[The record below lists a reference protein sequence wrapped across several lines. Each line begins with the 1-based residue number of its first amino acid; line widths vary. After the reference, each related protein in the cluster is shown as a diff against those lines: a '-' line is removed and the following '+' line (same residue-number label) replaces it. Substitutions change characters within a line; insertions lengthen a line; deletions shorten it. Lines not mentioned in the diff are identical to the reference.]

1 MNKAGML
8 LGLIAG
14 VVIGYNW
21 PKVKKIAGPA
31 IDATWSA
38 ASDVAIAGLRV
49 LVEAKEDF
57 EDGLAER
64 KARQTPAETTTG
76 VDAA

>member
-1 MNKAGML
+1 MNKAGIL

-14 VVIGYNW
+14 IVIGYNW
-21 PKVKKIAGPA
+21 PKVKMIAGPA
-31 IDATWSA
+31 IDATWNA
-38 ASDVAIAGLRV
+38 ASDVAVAGLRV

-57 EDGLAER
+57 EDRLAER
-64 KARQTPAETTTG
+64 KARQTPAETPPG